1 MIIIFVSFEKKEDA
15 QKVAHYLIDK
25 KLAACVSFMPVESVY
40 VWDGKKNHNSEIEA
54 IIKTT
59 EEKYDELEK
68 AIKEL
73 VSYDIPQII
82 AVKPEKVQEKYLAW
96 VKYAVSK

>member
-1 MIIIFVSFEKKEDA
+1 MILIFVSFEEKEHA
-15 QKVAHYLIDK
+15 EIVANYLIDK
-25 KLAACVSFMPVESVY
+25 KLAACVSFMPVQSVY
-40 VWDGKKNHNSEIEA
+40 IWDGKKSQNQEIEA

-59 EEKYDELEK
+59 EEKFEAIEK

-82 AVKPEKVQEKYLAW
+82 SVKAEKVQDKYMQW
-96 VKYAVSK
+96 VKDAVS